1 MFEHLN
7 LTLFSSINASAG
19 LAGWQL
25 LSARFAAEWLIL
37 LVPLS
42 LAALWIGGDARQRQA
57 SVHACLAA
65 IGALAVNAMIGL
77 LWFHPRPFMAGVGHT
92 FMQHVPDSS
101 FPSDHGTIMFTV
113 ALALA
118 FSQVDHARR
127 LGRLM
132 LPVAVVVAW
141 ARVFLGVHF
150 PMDMVGALLVS
161 VIVTTLFQA
170 RIAIAASVALVPMM
184 ESVYRR
190 VLAAP
195 IARGWLR
202 P

>member
-7 LTLFSSINASAG
+7 LILFSALNASAG
-19 LAGWQL
+19 LSGWQL

-37 LVPLS
+37 LVPFT
-42 LAALWIGGDARQRQA
+42 LAALWVGGDARQRQA
-57 SVHACLAA
+57 AVHACLAA
-65 IGALAVNAMIGL
+65 VGALAINAVIGL

-92 FMQHVPDSS
+92 FLHHAPDSS
-101 FPSDHGTIMFTV
+101 FPSDHATILFTV

-118 FSQVDHARR
+118 FSQAGNARR
-127 LGRLM
+127 IGSLL

-141 ARVFLGVHF
+141 ARVFLGVHY
-150 PMDMVGALLVS
+150 PMDMFGALVVS
-161 VIVTTLFQA
+161 VIVATLFQA
-170 RIAIAASVALVPMM
+170 RIAIATSAALVPMM